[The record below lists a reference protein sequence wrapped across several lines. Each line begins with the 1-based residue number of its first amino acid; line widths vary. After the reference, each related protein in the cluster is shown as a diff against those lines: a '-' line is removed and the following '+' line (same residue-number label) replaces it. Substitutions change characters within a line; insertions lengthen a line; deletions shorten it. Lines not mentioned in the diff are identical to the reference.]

1 MGRGWRGAC
10 WGFLILVP
18 TGHSR
23 ASPGLLPWPGP
34 WTAVGRR
41 EASVPPRGR
50 VVGCHP
56 PGVQPVPPIPGQ
68 LEPPLALLPSAR
80 GSCTSL
86 DPSDHLGEGTR
97 PKASRSGS
105 GGSTGPQGLTPASL
119 TSFPSGP
126 PGTNLTSPSL
136 GTVSPCLK
144 NRPSGSPA
152 VAGRAG
158 LFSEVLFPAL

>member
-1 MGRGWRGAC
+1 MLGLPDLGPHGA
-10 WGFLILVP
+10 FKSI
-18 TGHSR
+18 TR
-23 ASPGLLPWPGP
+23 APALAWALDGSGKKGGVCASEGP
-34 WTAVGRR
+34 WAVT
-41 EASVPPRGR
+41 PQ
-50 VVGCHP
+50 
-56 PGVQPVPPIPGQ
+56 GVQPAPPIPGQ

-97 PKASRSGS
+97 PKASGSGS

-126 PGTNLTSPSL
+126 PDTNLTSPSL
-136 GTVSPCLK
+136 GTVSPSLK

-152 VAGRAG
+152 VTGRAG